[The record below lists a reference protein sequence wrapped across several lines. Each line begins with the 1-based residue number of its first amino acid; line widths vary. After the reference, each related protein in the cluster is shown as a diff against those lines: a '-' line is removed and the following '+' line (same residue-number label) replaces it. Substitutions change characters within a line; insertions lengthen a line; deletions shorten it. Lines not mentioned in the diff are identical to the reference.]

1 MLADV
6 VPFAGD
12 LKIARRE
19 IRGRPSLVTTKAAVG
34 LDPQPE
40 SSQAQTAFDAPVRL
54 GAIASFQ
61 TIEGRTLTPLL
72 VDDAGRTVLAQWG
85 GEEDWVY
92 ILSDP
97 DILNTHGVAD
107 FETARAA
114 AALID
119 MISDGDGPIIF
130 DATLNGFARS
140 RNPLKLVLE
149 PPFLAVTLCL
159 IAAALL
165 AGWHAMARF
174 GPPAS
179 QARTFDYGKKALA
192 DNSAALIRL
201 GGREHEMGESYA
213 RLTCELAAR
222 AVGAPR
228 TMPDDELSAHLDR
241 IARQAKAEKSLAA
254 LLQEARQAA
263 NSARLLSAARA
274 LYLWRR
280 GVVRADR

>member
-1 MLADV
+1 
-6 VPFAGD
+6 
-12 LKIARRE
+12 
-19 IRGRPSLVTTKAAVG
+19 
-34 LDPQPE
+34 
-40 SSQAQTAFDAPVRL
+40 L

-61 TIEGRTLTPLL
+61 TIEGATLTPLV
-72 VDDAGRTVLAQWG
+72 VDDEGRTVLARWG
-85 GEEDWVY
+85 EEEDWVY

-97 DILNTHGVAD
+97 DLLNTHGVAD
-107 FETARAA
+107 YETARAA

-174 GPPAS
+174 GPPAF

-201 GGREHEMGESYA
+201 GRREHEMGESYA
-213 RLTCELAAR
+213 RLTRELAAR

-228 TMPDDELSAHLDR
+228 TMPDEELSAHLDR

-254 LLQEARQAA
+254 LLEEARLAA